1 MWKCKRGEPLAYSV
15 RMSFIL
21 CTLMEEGILIAVISW
36 ILIVITYKGVN
47 FQVMKNTVLGYRGNK

>member
-1 MWKCKRGEPLAYSV
+1 
-15 RMSFIL
+15 
-21 CTLMEEGILIAVISW
+21 MEEGILIAVISW